1 VILMNSANIGK
12 RQAVENSKYEAAKA
26 IRKILDKVREEAE
39 KAGYDATDLE
49 EEILGIVTEEDP
61 EEE

>member
-1 VILMNSANIGK
+1 MNSANIGK